1 MPAPAET
8 LMLAAAAQITTGT
21 ALGQELVTQITI
33 RFFMKDRQRPT
44 PVQLAAFI
52 GMAQ

>member
-1 MPAPAET
+1 
-8 LMLAAAAQITTGT
+8 MLAAAAQITTDT

-33 RFFMKDRQRPT
+33 RFFMKGVQRAT

-52 GMAQ
+52 GMAR

>member
-1 MPAPAET
+1 MPALAET
-8 LMLAAAAQITTGT
+8 LMLADEVQITTGT

-33 RFFMKDRQRPT
+33 RFFMKGRQRAT

-52 GMAQ
+52 GMAR